1 MCSCSRARTEGAAA
15 FIASAAKHL
24 PPSDVWCILY
34 PSLKHFLRSDVTD
47 VDEKSLLLAM
57 KRPVWF
63 AFCCAVCVPPPDSIV
78 GSVSQLSRQ
87 IFDAAVQWAMKA
99 DSKTQ
104 FWRSHRS
111 AKTESPRESMAT
123 VRQNGGAASR
133 ARSDE
138 YVYSCFAGSGWHT
151 TMGR

>member
-1 MCSCSRARTEGAAA
+1 M
-15 FIASAAKHL
+15 
-24 PPSDVWCILY
+24 
-34 PSLKHFLRSDVTD
+34 
-47 VDEKSLLLAM
+47 DEKSLLLAM
-57 KRPVWF
+57 KRPVWI
-63 AFCCAVCVPPPDSIV
+63 AFSRAACVSPPDSTV

-123 VRQNGGAASR
+123 VRQAGGVASR

-138 YVYSCFAGSGWHT
+138 YVYSCFAVCGWHHT
-151 TMGR
+151 LESLNHDVKQGRGADIEAPAVRHEFDRGS

>member
-1 MCSCSRARTEGAAA
+1 M
-15 FIASAAKHL
+15 
-24 PPSDVWCILY
+24 WCILY

-63 AFCCAVCVPPPDSIV
+63 ASLVPYACRRLTRAWVP
-78 GSVSQLSRQ
+78 VSQLSRQ

-123 VRQNGGAASR
+123 VRQAGGAASR

-138 YVYSCFAGSGWHT
+138 YVYSCFAGYGWHH
-151 TMGR
+151 TMDG